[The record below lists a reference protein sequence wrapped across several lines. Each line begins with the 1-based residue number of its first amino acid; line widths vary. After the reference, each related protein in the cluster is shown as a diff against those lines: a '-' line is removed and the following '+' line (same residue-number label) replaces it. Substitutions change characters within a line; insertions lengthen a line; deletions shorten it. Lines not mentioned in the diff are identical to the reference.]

1 MTPQS
6 EPGEQSH
13 NAQERMSPPR
23 EDRVLGTCSGKWG
36 PRKLAQDGVF
46 LPLFVKYLL
55 STYKVSHA
63 ILDTRDTSVTKETRD
78 PCLLGT

>member
-63 ILDTRDTSVTKETRD
+63 ILDTRDTAINKTDKN
-78 PCLLGT
+78 L